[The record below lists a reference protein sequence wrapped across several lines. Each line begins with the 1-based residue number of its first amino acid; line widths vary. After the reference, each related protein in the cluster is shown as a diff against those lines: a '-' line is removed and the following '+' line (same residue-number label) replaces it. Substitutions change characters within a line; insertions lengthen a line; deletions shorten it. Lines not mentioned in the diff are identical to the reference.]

1 MLNRNIHSSVC
12 RTMRQAFFLS
22 LALPLLSL
30 IIHYLSRF
38 VAFFLFSLL
47 QFLPVSC
54 IITCTW
60 PVSQTVKTLRS
71 QRREYGFESHTGHQS
86 ESASIR
92 KDRGAFCMTWR
103 LKRHQ
108 GTWGDAHEGVS
119 ALFRETHTAQ
129 VPCKGSCRRPWR
141 ASSAVSRG
149 GAAWSQGGRW
159 LPGYRDFLTAKK
171 HPSGST
177 RRGVRRPQTAAL
189 SPDNGCRREERPRA

>member
-1 MLNRNIHSSVC
+1 MFPAGSFRHKS
-12 RTMRQAFFLS
+12 MRPPGEYGSNHDLMG
-22 LALPLLSL
+22 
-30 IIHYLSRF
+30 SR
-38 VAFFLFSLL
+38 VSPEADISAFFLFSLL

-54 IITCTW
+54 IIIYTW

-92 KDRGAFCMTWR
+92 KDRGAFCMTGEYR
-103 LKRHQ
+103 
-108 GTWGDAHEGVS
+108 DPMAHGAMPMRES
-119 ALFRETHTAQ
+119 QLPFKETHTAQ

-141 ASSAVSRG
+141 ASSAVSKG

-159 LPGYRDFLTAKK
+159 LLGYHDFRTAKK

-177 RRGVRRPQTAAL
+177 R
-189 SPDNGCRREERPRA
+189 

>member
-1 MLNRNIHSSVC
+1 
-12 RTMRQAFFLS
+12 MRPPGEYGSNHDLMG
-22 LALPLLSL
+22 
-30 IIHYLSRF
+30 SR
-38 VAFFLFSLL
+38 VSPEADISPFFLFSLL

-54 IITCTW
+54 IIICTW

-92 KDRGAFCMTWR
+92 KDRGAFLHDR
-103 LKRHQ
+103 GLKRHQ
-108 GTWGDAHEGVS
+108 GTWGDPHEGVS
-119 ALFRETHTAQ
+119 APFKETHTAQ

-159 LPGYRDFLTAKK
+159 LPGYRDLRTAKK

-189 SPDNGCRREERPRA
+189 SPDNGCRREEMPRA

>member
-1 MLNRNIHSSVC
+1 M
-12 RTMRQAFFLS
+12 MG
-22 LALPLLSL
+22 
-30 IIHYLSRF
+30 SR
-38 VAFFLFSLL
+38 VSPEADISAFFLFFLL

-54 IITCTW
+54 IIICTW

-71 QRREYGFESHTGHQS
+71 QRREYGFESHTGHQN

-92 KDRGAFCMTWR
+92 KDRGAFCMTGG

-108 GTWGDAHEGVS
+108 GTWGDAQEGVS
-119 ALFRETHTAQ
+119 APFKETYTAQ

-159 LPGYRDFLTAKK
+159 LPGYHDFLTAKK

-177 RRGVRRPQTAAL
+177 RRGVRRQQTAAL
-189 SPDNGCRREERPRA
+189 SPDNGCRREEMPRA